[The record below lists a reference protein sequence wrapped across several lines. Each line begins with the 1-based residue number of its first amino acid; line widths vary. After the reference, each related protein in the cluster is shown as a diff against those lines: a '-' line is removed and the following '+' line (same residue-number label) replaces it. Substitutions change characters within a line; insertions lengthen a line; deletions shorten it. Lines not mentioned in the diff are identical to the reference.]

1 MRDLAIA
8 YGNSCTAK
16 KWSNKTTNMTELY
29 ERTKNTIR
37 STETVA
43 EYHKMKK
50 AEKEQAKDHGGFVA
64 GHLKNGRRL
73 KTNVA
78 YRSMLTPDLDHA
90 EKDFIS
96 RYEMLTPYESI
107 LYTTHGHTPEEP
119 RLRLMIPFTRDVTP
133 DEYVAIARYFAKE
146 WGIDQ
151 FDPCSYQV
159 HQLMFWPTTPA
170 DGEYICIHTEGDWL
184 DPDQFL
190 SKYPHWQDC
199 SLLPTGKGESEVKQ
213 TESKKAEDP
222 LTKDNM
228 VGVFCRCYSVTEA
241 IEEFLSDIYCPSDVI
256 PGRYQYI
263 PADSKAGVEIL
274 DDGKFLR
281 SHHATDP
288 AYEMNLNAFDLVR
301 VHKFPDD
308 DEKKSFNAMCE
319 FALSLDKVKL
329 KVAEEREE
337 SLGMDFA
344 EDSDWKTQLRYMPRS
359 KVLEN
364 SVWNEM
370 LILNNDPDLQNFAFN
385 ELAGRVQVTGPVPW
399 DRPKDNPFWRDA
411 DTAQLKALI
420 DMKYVTFSNRNHDVA
435 FTKTA
440 DDRRFHPVREYLNS
454 LPAWDGVKRIE
465 RILVDCL
472 EAEDTPYVRAVT
484 RKTFAAA
491 VARIYHPGT
500 KFDSVLVFDGV
511 QGIGKSTLFKD
522 LVGEEYYSETLSL
535 TDMNDKSGAEKLQ
548 GFWIIE
554 IAELAGMKK
563 ADIEK
568 VKAFLSTSDDKY
580 RPSYGRT
587 VESHP
592 RQCVIIASVNGE
604 RGYLRDITGNRR
616 FWVVKLKQTG
626 PKKDWNIK
634 EQRDQIWAEA
644 KAIWESGEKLYLEGD
659 LVDQAEEAQKSAME
673 EDERKGLVEEYLN
686 TLLPENW
693 DKMDLYERRNYLSEK
708 DSPTSVKGTV
718 RRETVSNLEIWC
730 ECFGR
735 AVADLKPSDSYTI
748 AALMTQIDGWTR
760 TDRIKKLVNY
770 GRQRLYVRSEAMKE

>member
-1 MRDLAIA
+1 M
-8 YGNSCTAK
+8 AK
-16 KWSNKTTNMTELY
+16 KWSNKTTDMEQLY
-29 ERTKNTIR
+29 ERTKNTVR
-37 STETVA
+37 TTETVA
-43 EYHKMKK
+43 EYQKMKR
-50 AEKEQAKDHGGFVA
+50 AAKEQAKDRGGFVG

-73 KTNVA
+73 KQNVV

-90 EKDFIS
+90 EVDFID
-96 RYEMLTPYESI
+96 RYEMLSPYESI
-107 LYTTHGHTPEEP
+107 LYTTHGHTPEAP
-119 RLRLMIPFTRDVTP
+119 RLRLMIPFSRNVTP
-133 DEYVAIARYFAKE
+133 DEYVAIARYFAAE

-170 DGEYICIHTEGDWL
+170 DGEYICKHTEGECL
-184 DPDQFL
+184 DPDAFL
-190 SKYPHWQDC
+190 AKYPHWQDC
-199 SLLPTGKGESEVKQ
+199 SLLPTCKGESEVRTSEIQ
-213 TESKKAEDP
+213 KAEDP
-222 LTKDNM
+222 LLKDNM

-241 IEEFLSDIYCPSDVI
+241 IDAFLSDIYCPSDLI

-288 AYEMNLNAFDLVR
+288 AFELNLNAFDLVR
-301 VHKFPDD
+301 IHKFPAEDD
-308 DEKKSFNAMCE
+308 KKSFNAMCE
-319 FALSLDKVKL
+319 FAQSLDPVKL
-329 KVAEEREE
+329 EIAKEREE
-337 SLGMDFA
+337 SLGMDFGD
-344 EDSDWKTQLRYMPRS
+344 EDDEWKTKLRYMPRS

-370 LILNNDPDLQNFAFN
+370 LILNHDPDFANFAFN
-385 ELAGRVQVTGPVPW
+385 ELAGRVQLTGAVPW
-399 DRPKDNPFWRDA
+399 SRPEDNKFWRDA
-411 DTAQLKALI
+411 DTAQMKALI
-420 DMKYVTFSNRNHDVA
+420 DMKYVTFSSRNHDVA

-440 DDRRFHPVREYLNS
+440 DDRRFHPVRDYLDE
-454 LPAWDGVKRIE
+454 LPKWDGVKRVE
-465 RILVDCL
+465 EILIRCL
-472 EAEDTPYVRAVT
+472 EADDTPYVRAVT

-491 VARIYHPGT
+491 VARIYHPGI

-522 LVGEEYYSETLSL
+522 LVGEEFYSETLSL

-580 RPSYGRT
+580 RPSYGKT

-616 FWVVKLKQTG
+616 FWIVKLRQTS
-626 PKKDWNIK
+626 PKKDWNIR

-644 KAIWESGEKLYLEGD
+644 KEIWAAGEKLYLEGS
-659 LVDQAEEAQKSAME
+659 LMSLAAEAQKSAME

-693 DKMDLYERRNYLSEK
+693 DSMDLYQRRNFLSEK
-708 DSPTSVKGTV
+708 DAPTSVKGTV
-718 RRETVSNLEIWC
+718 ERTCVSNLEIWC

-735 AVADLKPSDSYTI
+735 PVADLKPSDSYTI
-748 AALMTQIDGWTR
+748 AALMTQVDGWVR
-760 TDRIKKLVNY
+760 TEKIKKLVNY
-770 GRQRLYVRSEAMKE
+770 GRQRLYVRTDDKSE